1 MVVGSAGQGT
11 RLLTKSQVAQLIDMP
26 AVMEAV
32 EAALVAHARGETQM
46 PPKVYLEFTNHMGD
60 LRAMPALVGERAGVK
75 WINSHPNNPLRFHLP
90 TVRGVYLLSDPANG
104 DLLAMMDATLITALR
119 TGASAGLATRVL
131 ARGDARTVGII
142 GCGAQAPYLLSAVLA
157 ARAPT
162 RILVADRDEEKAQ
175 VFATSVGAQAVS
187 LEAAAACDIVCTA
200 TPSREP
206 LVRREWLQPG
216 AHINAMG
223 ADAHGKQELQTEIL
237 REALVIVDDLVQAQG
252 SGEVNV
258 PLAREELALSDLA
271 GTLGAVLAGDAAGRL
286 NEEDL
291 TVFDSTGLAIQ
302 DVAVAALAY
311 ERAVAQGVGTEL
323 DFFA

>member
-1 MVVGSAGQGT
+1 MARSTGPGT
-11 RLLTKSQVAQLIDMP
+11 RLLTKSQVAKLIDMP

-32 EAALVAHARGETQM
+32 ESALVAHARGQTQM
-46 PPKVYLEFTNHMGD
+46 PPKVYLEFANHMGD

-104 DLLAMMDATLITALR
+104 DLLSMMDATLITALR

-157 ARAPT
+157 ARTPM
-162 RILVADRDEEKAQ
+162 RILVTDRDEEKAQ
-175 VFATSVGAQAVS
+175 VLAASVGAEAVA

-223 ADAHGKQELQTEIL
+223 ADAHGKQELQTQIL
-237 REALVIVDDLVQAQG
+237 RDAHVFVDDVVQAQG

-258 PLAREELALSDLA
+258 PLAREELASSDIA
-271 GTLGAVLAGDAAGRL
+271 GTLGAVLAGDTAGRL
-286 NEEDL
+286 NEEDI

>member
-1 MVVGSAGQGT
+1 MAASSAQGT
-11 RLLTKSQVAQLIDMP
+11 RLLTKSQVAKLIDVP

-32 EAALVAHARGETQM
+32 EAALVAHARGQTQM
-46 PPKVYLEFTNHMGD
+46 PPKVYLEFADHMGD
-60 LRAMPALVGERAGVK
+60 LRAMPAQVGKRAGVK

-157 ARAPT
+157 ARTPT

-175 VFATSVGAQAVS
+175 LFAASVGAQAVS
-187 LEAAAACDIVCTA
+187 LERAAACDIVCTA

-216 AHINAMG
+216 AHVNAMG
-223 ADAHGKQELQTEIL
+223 ADAHGKQELQTQIL
-237 REALVIVDDLVQAQG
+237 RDAHVFVDDMVQAQG

-258 PLAREELALSDLA
+258 PLAREALASSDIA

-286 NEEDL
+286 NEEDI

-311 ERAVAQGVGTEL
+311 ERAVAQDVGTEL